1 LHDRDRERSIL
12 ERWTKVAPMPVGTS
26 GMRFTCPDD
35 WEGDTGKDCAY
46 SYICMKRGNLIQFFF
61 FFLRE
66 KFVISLR
73 SLGSMEE
80 ARRVKGKE
88 KMKEEDDRQETQTKE
103 RREPNDSDGTDH
115 SFSHDTQLNWTAV
128 LLGLGLKKDASM
140 YHRLFQEH
148 RIDSLAVL
156 AALSKEDLKNCGIRL
171 GHLPV
176 FADLI
181 DHYEQKK
188 AEALRKSYM
197 SPSSG
202 DNSSL
207 VEERAISIL
216 SRLKGVIRQV
226 VHGLIDREVPP
237 VFLPIF
243 LYYLSLPPPPKTNR
257 FKLS

>member
-1 LHDRDRERSIL
+1 
-12 ERWTKVAPMPVGTS
+12 
-26 GMRFTCPDD
+26 
-35 WEGDTGKDCAY
+35 
-46 SYICMKRGNLIQFFF
+46 
-61 FFLRE
+61 
-66 KFVISLR
+66 
-73 SLGSMEE
+73 MEE
-80 ARRVKGKE
+80 ATLAKGEE
-88 KMKEEDDRQETQTKE
+88 KMKEEHEQQKMQTKE
-103 RREPNDSDGTDH
+103 RREPNDSDGTDY

-128 LLGLGLKKDASM
+128 LQDLGLKKDASM

-156 AALSKEDLKNCGIRL
+156 ATLSKEDLKNCGIRL

-188 AEALRKSYM
+188 ALRKSYM
-197 SPSSG
+197 SPSGG
-202 DNSSL
+202 DDSSL

-243 LYYLSLPPPPKTNR
+243 PYLPISLPPLPSPKQIG
-257 FKLS
+257 SS